1 MSWIFGKVDEKEQER
16 KDRRGLRTA
25 TRELATDYR
34 QLERK
39 EKELE
44 SQIKSLAKAGQPEAC
59 KILAK
64 QLVQLRKQKTKNT
77 GASTVISAVSSKNS
91 QARSMQTMSK
101 AMATTAR
108 TMADVNARMPVQQV
122 AKDMREFGQQSAMM
136 DMRGELIDE
145 TLDSMLDIDENEEE
159 RVIDQVLDE
168 IGIETKEKL
177 AKIPRIP
184 AGRAVAANK
193 ASAELSNNDLEK
205 MLAGLKN
212 WKFQ

>member
-212 WKFQ
+212 